1 MQHSIFAVDDLPYC
15 VWDWDIRSVNLQ
27 FIQSI
32 DPGYF
37 EYSAGVHTDNLEGED
52 KQRAAT
58 ALRSA
63 YHHGLETLFA
73 LICATLQAPDCV
85 VGWLQKYQPSQLR
98 RMVTSINKG
107 NADFLVKLKIDPITW
122 ESIADKIIQFRS
134 HDEKRSSETKKLFG
148 TLWERFASDFVDE
161 FSVWEYNSI
170 KHGLRAQAG
179 GFRIEVGREDQYAVS
194 PPPEQMHVVGS
205 AEFGNS
211 FYRAEQIIN
220 ARNDP
225 NLRIA
230 RSSIGWNP
238 EGMAHGLMLLAKS
251 IFNVV
256 SFLKLA
262 NGVDAASVHFVRFVD
277 ADFFEKPW
285 SEPPGILNFSMN
297 YEIHEKMIQK
307 FTRTQL
313 KAELHKRLSK
323 QTSAAS

>member
-1 MQHSIFAVDDLPYC
+1 
-15 VWDWDIRSVNLQ
+15 
-27 FIQSI
+27 
-32 DPGYF
+32 
-37 EYSAGVHTDNLEGED
+37 
-52 KQRAAT
+52 
-58 ALRSA
+58 LRSA

-98 RMVTSINKG
+98 RMVSSINEG
-107 NADFLVKLKIDPITW
+107 NGDFLVKLKIDRINW
-122 ESIADKIIQFRS
+122 ESIADKIVQFRS
-134 HDEKRSSETKKLFG
+134 QDEKRTTETKKLFG
-148 TLWERFASDFVDE
+148 TLWKRFASDFVDE
-161 FSVWEYNSI
+161 YSVWEYNSI
-170 KHGLRAQAG
+170 KHGLRAKAG
-179 GFRIEVGREDQYAVS
+179 GFTIEVGQENEYAVS
-194 PPPEQMHVVGS
+194 PPPEQMRVLGS
-205 AEFGNS
+205 TEFGNS
-211 FYRAEQIIN
+211 FHRAEQIIN

-256 SFLKLA
+256 SFLKLV
-262 NGVDAASVHFVRFVD
+262 NGVEPASVRFVRFVD

-285 SEPPGILNFSMN
+285 SQPPSILNFSMN
-297 YEIHEKMIQK
+297 YDINEKLIQR
-307 FTRTQL
+307 FTRKQL